1 MFSNNSFL
9 YQTFGV
15 LDLHGGLISLK
26 LFKYWSLSN
35 CVTVNMWV
43 DIHGMPGNLPIIDVA
58 ATPTKLVSTT

>member
-1 MFSNNSFL
+1 MSFL

-15 LDLHGGLISLK
+15 FDVHRGLISLK
-26 LFKYWSLSN
+26 LFKYWLLSN

-43 DIHGMPGNLPIIDVA
+43 HRHGMSGNLPIINVV